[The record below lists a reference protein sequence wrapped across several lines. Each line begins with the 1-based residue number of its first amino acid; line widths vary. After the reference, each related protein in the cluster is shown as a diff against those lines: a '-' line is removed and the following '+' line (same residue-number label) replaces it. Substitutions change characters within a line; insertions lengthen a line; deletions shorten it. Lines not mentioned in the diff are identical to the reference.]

1 MSFTP
6 LRNVC
11 LAAVLGLTSLSI
23 AGCEDEPD
31 NAAEQVGEA
40 VEDAGDT
47 VQDAAEDAGDAVED
61 ATE

>member
-1 MSFTP
+1 M
-6 LRNVC
+6 
-11 LAAVLGLTSLSI
+11 LGLTGFSV
-23 AGCEDEPD
+23 AGCEDEPE

-40 VEDAGDT
+40 VEDAGDA